1 MNNETRFVIS
11 AEFMMVFLVIYPF
24 CLVIIDTS
32 AYEQCVVA
40 INISVSHS
48 LITCLLSRCPEIG
61 GTVIKGLFWI
71 SEHNRTNKCLKCIY
85 ASLEDIQEISNLR
98 PLV

>member
-24 CLVIIDTS
+24 CLVIIDTF

-61 GTVIKGLFWI
+61 GTVIKGLFGFQNI
-71 SEHNRTNKCLKCIY
+71 IEQTS
-85 ASLEDIQEISNLR
+85 A
-98 PLV
+98 